1 MSKKTQII
9 SIILI
14 MLFFITFLVI
24 NEKTD
29 RIKFIEE
36 HAVKELETK
45 KDYNDSLLI
54 LIDEKLKKQK
64 IEKEKRIHDID
75 SLYEAITENELLSER
90 EILNLKNEINNFKI
104 IKTVDFV
111 EVEPEK
117 FHIYDTIYETIIEKK
132 IIRDTVFVTDTIY
145 KIDTLFYRK
154 EQIKKLK
161 IRN

>member
-36 HAVKELETK
+36 HAVKELEIK
-45 KDYNDSLLI
+45 KDYNDSLLV

-64 IEKEKRIHDID
+64 TEKEKRIHDID
-75 SLYEAITENELLSER
+75 SLYEVIAESELLSER

-104 IKTVDFV
+104 VKTVDFV

-117 FHIYDTIYETIIEKK
+117 IHIYDTIYETIIEKK

-145 KIDTLFYRK
+145 QIDTLFYRK

>member
-54 LIDEKLKKQK
+54 LIDKKLKKQK
-64 IEKEKRIHDID
+64 TEKEKRIHDID
-75 SLYEAITENELLSER
+75 SLYEAIAENELLSER

-104 IKTVDFV
+104 RQTVDFV

>member
-36 HAVKELETK
+36 HAVKELEIK
-45 KDYNDSLLI
+45 KDYNDSLLV
-54 LIDEKLKKQK
+54 LIEEKKKKQK
-64 IEKEKRIHDID
+64 TEKEKRIHDID
-75 SLYEAITENELLSER
+75 SLYEVIAESELLSER

-104 IKTVDFV
+104 VKTVDFV

-117 FHIYDTIYETIIEKK
+117 IHIYDTIYETIIEKK

-145 KIDTLFYRK
+145 QIDTLFYRK

>member
-36 HAVKELETK
+36 HAVKELEIK
-45 KDYNDSLLI
+45 KDYNDSLLV

-64 IEKEKRIHDID
+64 TEKEKRIHDID
-75 SLYEAITENELLSER
+75 SLYEVIAESELLSER

-104 IKTVDFV
+104 VKTVDFV

-117 FHIYDTIYETIIEKK
+117 IHIYDTIYETIIEKK

-145 KIDTLFYRK
+145 QIDTLFYKK

>member
-36 HAVKELETK
+36 HAVKELEIK
-45 KDYNDSLLI
+45 KDYNDSLLV

-64 IEKEKRIHDID
+64 TEKEKRIHDID
-75 SLYEAITENELLSER
+75 SLYEVIAESELLSER

-104 IKTVDFV
+104 VKTVDFV

-117 FHIYDTIYETIIEKK
+117 NSY
-132 IIRDTVFVTDTIY
+132 
-145 KIDTLFYRK
+145 L
-154 EQIKKLK
+154 
-161 IRN
+161 

>member
-1 MSKKTQII
+1 
-9 SIILI
+9 

-36 HAVKELETK
+36 HTVKELEIK

-54 LIDEKLKKQK
+54 LVDEKLKKQK
-64 IEKEKRIHDID
+64 KEKEKRIHDID
-75 SLYEAITENELLSER
+75 SLYEAIAENELLSEI
-90 EILNLKNEINNFKI
+90 EMLNLKNEINNFKI
-104 IKTVDFV
+104 RQTVDFV
-111 EVEPEK
+111 EVEQEK
-117 FHIYDTIYETIIEKK
+117 LHIYDTIYETIIEKE

-145 KIDTLFYRK
+145 QIDTLFYRK

>member
-9 SIILI
+9 SLILI

-36 HAVKELETK
+36 HPVKELEIK

-64 IEKEKRIHDID
+64 TEKEKRIHDID
-75 SLYEAITENELLSER
+75 SLYEAIAENELLSER
-90 EILNLKNEINNFKI
+90 EILNLKNKINNFKI
-104 IKTVDFV
+104 VETVDFV

-145 KIDTLFYRK
+145 QIDTLFYKK

>member
-64 IEKEKRIHDID
+64 TEKEKRIHDID
-75 SLYEAITENELLSER
+75 SLYEAIAENELLSER
-90 EILNLKNEINNFKI
+90 EILSLKNEINNFKI

>member
-36 HAVKELETK
+36 HVVKELEIK
-45 KDYNDSLLI
+45 KDYNDSLLT
-54 LIDEKLKKQK
+54 LVDKKLKKQK
-64 IEKEKRIHDID
+64 KEKEKRIHDID
-75 SLYEAITENELLSER
+75 SLYQAIAENELLSER
-90 EILNLKNEINNFKI
+90 EMSNLKNEINNFKI
-104 IKTVDFV
+104 RQTVDFV
-111 EVEPEK
+111 ELEQEK
-117 FHIYDTIYETIIEKK
+117 LHTYDTIYETIIEKK

-145 KIDTLFYRK
+145 QIDTLFYRK